1 MSNTEE
7 PTSMNRRKFLVAMG
21 AAAAAPAVLAACGSD
36 TKAATVTTK
45 APDATTTAPVVTTT
59 AATGGV
65 TTTTGAVMAA
75 KEIPKDLI
83 DAAKKEGKI
92 NLIAL
97 PDGWANYKGVLAGY
111 KSTYGINFK
120 VDNPDGSSADEVKAV
135 ETLKGQP
142 TQPDSIDVGPA
153 FAYDGAKSGLFT
165 PYKVSSFDEIPE
177 NMRDA
182 DGNWV
187 AAYYGIISIACNEK
201 IAGSAPKSFAE
212 LADKKYKGMLALNG
226 DPRKSGSGLAGVIA
240 AALANGGSLDD
251 ITPGIEYFAK
261 LKADGILKPVDLT
274 EALYINGEA
283 ALGIDWS
290 YNYVSTVDKMKE
302 NGITL
307 VTNVPT
313 DGVYGGFYA
322 QGVVKGSPNQ
332 NAAKLW
338 VEWLVSDGGATE
350 YMKGGAFPARYAAM
364 DKAGKIPADLKAKL
378 PGADIVAKVKFP
390 TPDQVKKAKE
400 VIAAQWGPKVSGN

>member
-1 MSNTEE
+1 MSNTEQ
-7 PTSMNRRKFLVAMG
+7 PTEMNRRKFLVAMG

-36 TKAATVTTK
+36 KPAAATTTTGK
-45 APDATTTAPVVTTT
+45 PAEATTTAAPAGETTT
-59 AATGGV
+59 SGAAT
-65 TTTTGAVMAA
+65 AV

-153 FAYDGAKSGLFT
+153 FAYDGAKSGLFE

-201 IAGSAPKSFAE
+201 IAGAAPKSFAE

-251 ITPGIEYFAK
+251 ITPGIDYFAK
-261 LKADGILKPVDLT
+261 LKNDGILKPVDLT

-283 ALGIDWS
+283 AIGIDWS

-302 NGITL
+302 NGIIL

-338 VEWLVSDGGATE
+338 LEWLVSDGGATE
-350 YMKGGAFPARYAAM
+350 YIKGGAFPARYVAM
-364 DKAGKIPADLKAKL
+364 DKAGKIPAELKAKL
-378 PGADIVAKVKFP
+378 PSADIVAKVKFP

-400 VIAAQWGPKVSGN
+400 IIAAQWGPKVSGN

>member
-1 MSNTEE
+1 MAITEE
-7 PTSMNRRKFLVAMG
+7 PTPMNRRKFLVTMG
-21 AAAAAPAVLAACGSD
+21 AAAAVPAVLAACSSD
-36 TKAATVTTK
+36 TKAAT
-45 APDATTTAPVVTTT
+45 TTT
-59 AATGGV
+59 GGA
-65 TTTTGAVMAA
+65 TTTTGAATTTAGGATTTAA
-75 KEIPKDLI
+75 PASGVPADLI
-83 DAAKKEGKI
+83 AAAQKEGKI

-111 KSTYGINFK
+111 KAKYNINFK

-142 TQPDSIDVGPA
+142 TQPDSIDVGPS
-153 FAYDGAKSGLFT
+153 FAYDGVTKGGLFE
-165 PYKVSSFDEIPE
+165 PYKVSTFAEIPE

-182 DGNWV
+182 AGNWV
-187 AAYYGIISIACNEK
+187 AAYYGITSIAANEK
-201 IAGSAPKSFAE
+201 ICKVAPKSFAE
-212 LADKKYKGMLALNG
+212 LNDPKYKGMLALNG

-240 AALANGGSLDD
+240 AALANGGSFDD
-251 ITPGIEYFAK
+251 ITPGIDYFAK
-261 LKADGILKPVDLT
+261 LKKAGILLPVDLT
-274 EALYINGEA
+274 EAMYISGEA

-290 YNYVSTVDKMKE
+290 YNYVSTVDKMLK

-338 VEWLVSDGGATE
+338 IEWLVSDEGALE
-350 YMKGGAFPARYAAM
+350 YMKGGAFPARYVAM

-378 PGADIVAKVKFP
+378 PSADIVAKVKFP
-390 TPDQVKKAKE
+390 TPAQVTKAKE
-400 VIAAQWGPKVSGN
+400 IIASQWGPKVSGN